1 MSRHKT
7 PPESLLAKRTLS
19 ERIIELRIDLFG
31 EHGKPEMARRLGI
44 PVRSWYNY
52 EEGVTI
58 PGELLLKLI
67 ELTSVEPMW
76 LLHGTE
82 PRYRRRDRETGLV
95 LEPDVT
101 AGKLIRAALEILD
114 RNSADVEPAIDFEW
128 KTRRLGA
135 RRGRSRNAMRLVTD
149 EESDRSLP

>member
-1 MSRHKT
+1 
-7 PPESLLAKRTLS
+7 
-19 ERIIELRIDLFG
+19 
-31 EHGKPEMARRLGI
+31 MARRLGI

-82 PRYRRRDRETGLV
+82 PRYRRRERELGLV

-101 AGKLIRAALEILD
+101 PSKLIRTALEILD
-114 RNSADVEPAIDFEW
+114 RNAGDGSGDGYEMR
-128 KTRRLGA
+128 TRRLGA
-135 RRGRSRNAMRLVTD
+135 RRGGSRNAMRVVID
-149 EESDRSLP
+149 EEPEQGAS

>member
-7 PPESLLAKRTLS
+7 PPEALLVKRTLS
-19 ERIIELRIDLFG
+19 ERIIELRTDLYG

-67 ELTSVEPMW
+67 ELTCVEPMW

-82 PRYRRRDRETGLV
+82 PMYRRRERETAL
-95 LEPDVT
+95 LLDPDMT
-101 AGKLIRAALEILD
+101 PAKLIRAVLEILD
-114 RNSADVEPAIDFEW
+114 QNGGSASLSDADQWQP
-128 KTRRLGA
+128 RRFGA
-135 RRGRSRNAMRLVTD
+135 RRGRPRTTMRT
-149 EESDRSLP
+149 LPDGASSPGPS